1 MDDSWNVNKQ
11 AGEIKVSEGMSLQYG
26 QIDETEETQAVIT
39 RRMARDEN
47 KTRKPLVVIEEL
59 DSAITRDE
67 FIKLQRD
74 DET

>member
-1 MDDSWNVNKQ
+1 
-11 AGEIKVSEGMSLQYG
+11 
-26 QIDETEETQAVIT
+26 
-39 RRMARDEN
+39 MARDEN

-74 DET
+74 DETLKVFWDRSRAQEAYKELKLK